1 MNSDTKSSQQD
12 AVKGQT
18 SMRFLIC
25 ATLLVTSSCVLP
37 SPTIVVASL
46 VRTTFAAVPRTDL
59 SALSSESPT
68 SSLITVPAEM
78 KNAYK

>member
-1 MNSDTKSSQQD
+1 
-12 AVKGQT
+12 
-18 SMRFLIC
+18 MRFLIC